1 MLPVA
6 HPEAA
11 EALRGHAGLGLNPAA
26 AAVLRVLPAVLLH
39 APAGAGKHALAARV
53 SDELGAHLMDRC
65 ALSLL
70 RGGVEPAQV
79 AHALGML
86 LAEAR
91 RAAPCVLVLR
101 RLELLGDALRAEAA
115 AAGEQPA
122 AAADDAAEAWADVF
136 AAAAVARHD
145 AAVAD
150 ADTGAAAPPA
160 AVVLIGTARALEGV
174 PAPLRRAFQ
183 VVLKLGAPPAAAR
196 LAALHLSA
204 ADFGGDARVRE
215 RAARLAAEQ
224 PRLGAR
230 GWQLACSRA
239 QRLAARQQHAQ
250 RGSAWRCDASAES
263 PEGAAGSAGTA
274 GPEGPERPEDSASSG
289 AAGDRGGAARCFGVP
304 ELREAVA
311 QMEKRAVAAAGSA
324 TVPDVRWSDVGGQH
338 EAKASCLP
346 PTFPSPATFLVSG
359 VFAPPTPPPRS
370 HSAPSPLF
378 PRQGGH
384 PRDSVEAVTVCH
396 RGCNPMHPGG
406 HPRDGPATAAAAA
419 SLQRGAAAALWSA
432 ALRPTGHGQDAA
444 RQGGGHGVPAGVPV
458 RQGTRARLEL
468 CGRAG

>member
-1 MLPVA
+1 MAAVRCAPPRRLRAFLGAPSAALPVA

-11 EALRGHAGLGLNPAA
+11 EALRGHAGLGLDPAA

-122 AAADDAAEAWADVF
+122 AAGDDAAEAWADVF
-136 AAAAVARHD
+136 AAAVAARHD
-145 AAVAD
+145 AIAVDAD
-150 ADTGAAAPPA
+150 AGAAASPTA
-160 AVVLIGTARALEGV
+160 IMLIGTARALEGV
-174 PAPLRRAFQ
+174 PAPLRRAIQ

-204 ADFGGDARVRE
+204 TDFGGDARVRE

-230 GWQLACSRA
+230 SWQLACSRA

-250 RGSAWRCDASAES
+250 RGSPWRCDASAEN
-263 PEGAAGSAGTA
+263 PEVAAGSAGTE
-274 GPEGPERPEDSASSG
+274 GPEGPEGLEDSASSE
-289 AAGDRGGAARCFGVP
+289 APGDRGGTARRFGVP

-311 QMEKRAVAAAGSA
+311 QMEKRTVAAAGSA

-346 PTFPSPATFLVSG
+346 PLPL
-359 VFAPPTPPPRS
+359 APPCLSPQPPSSPPVSPHHPPRRPAFTVRPPPS
-370 HSAPSPLF
+370 F
-378 PRQGGH
+378 PR
-384 PRDSVEAVTVCH
+384 
-396 RGCNPMHPGG
+396 
-406 HPRDGPATAAAAA
+406 
-419 SLQRGAAAALWSA
+419 
-432 ALRPTGHGQDAA
+432 
-444 RQGGGHGVPAGVPV
+444 
-458 RQGTRARLEL
+458 
-468 CGRAG
+468 

>member
-1 MLPVA
+1 MAAVRCAPPRRLRAFLGAPSAALPVA

-346 PTFPSPATFLVSG
+346 PPSLPPQPPSSSPVSPHHPPRRLALTVRPPPFP
-359 VFAPPTPPPRS
+359 PPTK
-370 HSAPSPLF
+370 A
-378 PRQGGH
+378 
-384 PRDSVEAVTVCH
+384 
-396 RGCNPMHPGG
+396 
-406 HPRDGPATAAAAA
+406 ATPEIV
-419 SLQRGAAAALWSA
+419 W
-432 ALRPTGHGQDAA
+432 
-444 RQGGGHGVPAGVPV
+444 
-458 RQGTRARLEL
+458 RL
-468 CGRAG
+468 

>member
-1 MLPVA
+1 M
-6 HPEAA
+6 
-11 EALRGHAGLGLNPAA
+11 LRGHAGLGLDPAA

-70 RGGVEPAQV
+70 RGGVEPAQI

-145 AAVAD
+145 AVAVDAD
-150 ADTGAAAPPA
+150 AGAAAPPA

-263 PEGAAGSAGTA
+263 QEGAAGSAGTA

-346 PTFPSPATFLVSG
+346 PLPL
-359 VFAPPTPPPRS
+359 APPLSLPSRLPRLRCLRTTHSAASLSQCALPPLPPPRR
-370 HSAPSPLF
+370 PS
-378 PRQGGH
+378 
-384 PRDSVEAVTVCH
+384 
-396 RGCNPMHPGG
+396 
-406 HPRDGPATAAAAA
+406 
-419 SLQRGAAAALWSA
+419 QR
-432 ALRPTGHGQDAA
+432 
-444 RQGGGHGVPAGVPV
+444 
-458 RQGTRARLEL
+458 
-468 CGRAG
+468 